1 MKSQTALLSILV
13 LVTSMSSAGTS
24 SAGTSS
30 AASGDLATFYRG
42 VNLAGPA
49 IQMDGQ
55 VWLAGDDATVRIA
68 GDAFENQA
76 VPLVPK
82 TDATRARMLRSST
95 WGGNLDVELLSVPAG
110 WYQVFAYVWED
121 NHTEDFQLLV
131 NSRHVIER
139 FSSGPMGSWHRLGPF
154 PVEVS
159 SDAIKISARGG
170 AANLS
175 GIEVWAGRG
184 PLPPIVPNGFV
195 SNPTSEQVAFFESK
209 IRPLLVDRC
218 YDCHSADADELGGSL
233 LLDSRKG
240 IVVGGD
246 TEPPVIPS
254 DPDQSLIIRAV
265 SYSDVKL
272 RMPPD
277 EKLSVDEIESLKA
290 WIAMGAPDPR
300 DENTVQTHK
309 NRTAIDWVAGR
320 DFWSLRPI
328 TMPNLPTVRNVQ
340 WPSSDLDRFI
350 LSRIESSG
358 LEPTIDADK
367 RTLIRRATFDLI
379 GLPPTTTEIDAFIN
393 DSSPDSF
400 AKLVDRLL
408 SSRHYG
414 ERWGRYWLDVVRY
427 SDTAGDNSDFPIPQ
441 MIRYRDW
448 VIDAFNRDLPYDD
461 FVQHQLAGDLLP
473 YDSVDDKFEKTIAT
487 GYIASARRF
496 GSRVDDYPQHL
507 TIEDTLDNV
516 GRAFLAATINCARC
530 HDHKFDPLSNE
541 DYYALYGIFQSTRY
555 PWPGIELEQKQRD
568 LIPLVD
574 DDTARVAQDMKS
586 TEEQRLSEIAELLET
601 KRNETKEGSDERKE
615 ADKLWD
621 DAKSTADMFSKT
633 PLAFEQAY
641 AVCDAKIIEDSALQI
656 KGNPSKLG
664 DVIPRRFLSVL
675 GGQTLRPDDKT
686 SGRLQ
691 LAQWIVD
698 PNNPLAM
705 RVIVNRIWLHH
716 FGSGLVATPNDFG
729 RQGKPPTHPELLDW
743 LASTFR
749 ESGYS
754 IKSLHRTIMLSHTYR
769 LSSRLSDIAAD
780 QDPTNQSL
788 TAFPRR
794 RLDAEAIRD
803 TVLSLGGS
811 LDLSRPGV
819 HPFPPQA
826 EWKFTQHNPFKA
838 VFASNHRSVYLMTQ
852 RTQRHPFLAIFDGP
866 DPSVSTPQRLTSTTP
881 IQSLYFLND
890 PVVHEQATLF
900 ARRIMDSSDNDAQRL
915 SFAFRSALGREPR
928 ADEIKDSLAFL
939 EQTRRGALSESENGE
954 SIETAWQ
961 AMVRVIFRLN
971 EFVYVD

>member
-1 MKSQTALLSILV
+1 MKFQSAILSLLTLV
-13 LVTSMSSAGTS
+13 VGTTDATSN
-24 SAGTSS
+24 
-30 AASGDLATFYRG
+30 DVATFYRG

-55 VWLAGDDATVRIA
+55 AWLAGDDASIRVA

-76 VPLVPK
+76 IPLVPR
-82 TDATRARMLRSST
+82 TDAARARMLRSSR
-95 WGGNLDVELLSVPAG
+95 WGGNLDTELLNVPSG
-110 WYQVFAYVWED
+110 WYQVFVYVWED

-131 NSRHVIER
+131 NNRQVIER
-139 FSSGPMGSWHRLGPF
+139 FSSGSAGSWQRLGPF
-154 PVEVS
+154 PVEVNAE
-159 SDAIKISARGG
+159 AIKISARGG

-184 PLPPIVPNGFV
+184 SLPTITPNGFV
-195 SNPTSEQVAFFESK
+195 TAPTTEQLAFFETK
-209 IRPLLVDRC
+209 IRPVLVDRC
-218 YDCHSADADELGGSL
+218 YECHSADAAELGGSL

-240 IVVGGD
+240 IVIGGD
-246 TEPPVIPS
+246 TEPPVIPN
-254 DPDQSLIIRAV
+254 DPDQSLLIRAV

-277 EKLSVDEIESLKA
+277 EKLPDDEIESLQA

-300 DENTVQTHK
+300 EENTVQTYK
-309 NRTAIDWVAGR
+309 DRTAIDWVAGR

-328 TMPNLPTVRNVQ
+328 KQPSLPAVQ
-340 WPSSDLDRFI
+340 NAAWPVSELDRFI
-350 LSRIESSG
+350 LSRIESNG
-358 LEPTIDADK
+358 LQPSQDADQ

-379 GLPPTTTEIDAFIN
+379 GMPPTPSEIDAFIH
-393 DSSPDSF
+393 DSSPDAF
-400 AKLVDRLL
+400 AMLIDRLL

-441 MIRYRDW
+441 MVRYRDW
-448 VIDAFNRDLPYDD
+448 VINAFNRDLPYDD
-461 FVQHQLAGDLLP
+461 FVRHQLAGDLLP
-473 YDSVDDKFEKTIAT
+473 YNSRDEKFEQTIAT
-487 GYIASARRF
+487 GYIAGARRF

-507 TIEDTLDNV
+507 TIEDTIDNV
-516 GRAFLAATINCARC
+516 GRAFLGATINCARC
-530 HDHKFDPLSNE
+530 HDHKFDPFSNA
-541 DYYALYGIFQSTRY
+541 DYYALYGIFHSTRY

-574 DDTARVAQDMKS
+574 DETFRAAQEVKS
-586 TEEQRLSEIAELLET
+586 IEEKRLNEIAEQLKT
-601 KRNETKEGSDERKE
+601 KRNETKAGSDERKE
-615 ADKLWD
+615 ADKLWEN
-621 DAKSTADMFSKT
+621 ANLTADKFSKS
-633 PLAFEQAY
+633 PLPFEQAY
-641 AVCDAKIIEDSALQI
+641 AVCDAKVIEDSAMQI

-664 DVIPRRFLSVL
+664 DLVPRHFLSVL
-675 GGQTLRPDDKT
+675 GGQTLSPDDST

-691 LAQWIVD
+691 LAEWIVD

-716 FGSGLVATPNDFG
+716 FGTGLVPTPNDFG
-729 RQGKPPTHPELLDW
+729 RQGKPPTHPELVDW
-743 LASTFR
+743 LASMFR

-754 IKSLHRTIMLSHTYR
+754 IKTLHRTIMLSHAYR
-769 LSSRLSDIAAD
+769 LASRMSDAAAD
-780 QDPTNQSL
+780 RDPSNELL

-803 TVLSLGGS
+803 TVLTLGGT

-838 VFASNHRSVYLMTQ
+838 VYVTNHRSVYLMTQ
-852 RTQRHPFLAIFDGP
+852 RIQRHPFLAIFDGP

-890 PVVHEQATLF
+890 SVVHEQAQLF
-900 ARRIMDSSDNDAQRL
+900 ARRIIDSSDADIQRL
-915 SFAFRSALGREPR
+915 SFAFLHALGREPS
-928 ADEIKDSLAFL
+928 ADEIKGAAVFL
-939 EQTRRGALSESENGE
+939 DQTRVDASSNLNPNEANES
-954 SIETAWQ
+954 AWQ
-961 AMVRVIFRLN
+961 AMVRVILRLN